1 MRTRTVD
8 GRIADIWGARTPVA
22 PGEEWTV
29 RVDTLLEPDVD
40 EKQVSWVPSAC
51 VLCSNG
57 CGLDIAVHDGRI
69 VGVRGR
75 AGDRVN
81 RGRLGPKGLH
91 GWRANNA
98 PDRLTTPL
106 VRRGGTLE
114 PASWEEAMELVVGQ
128 SRRVLDERGP
138 LGMGFYNSGQLFL
151 EDYYTLAVMV
161 RGGIGTPHLDGNTR
175 LCTATADAALKES
188 FGSDG
193 DPGSLTDIDL
203 CDTLLLVGHN
213 VAETQTVL
221 WARILDR
228 LAGSA
233 PPRLVVVDPR
243 RTKVAQRATVH
254 LPIKSGTNL
263 ALLNAIEHELIAN
276 ERIDVDFVNAHTVG
290 FERLAQTVESYTPER
305 AAEICGVSADDIRA
319 AARVI
324 GEAERLVSTCLQG
337 VYQSHQATASA
348 VQVNNINLLRGM
360 IGRPGCAPF
369 QMNGQPTAQNTR
381 ETGADGDL
389 GGVRNWQNPA
399 HIEQLA
405 KLWNV
410 EALQIPHWAPPT
422 HVMQIF
428 RYAEEGSIRFLWV
441 IGTNPAVSLPDLARV
456 RSILQQ
462 ESLFVVVSDAFLNET
477 GELADVVLPTALW
490 GEKTGA
496 FTNYDRTV
504 HLSEKAVDPP
514 GEARPDLDIFVEYAR
529 RLGLR
534 DRDGEPL
541 IKWTTAEEA
550 FAAFGEMTRGRLC
563 DYSGLS
569 HDRLRG
575 SPGIQWPC
583 NESHPDGTER
593 LYTDHVFETFIEE
606 CEEYGHDFLTGA
618 ARERKEFA
626 DLNPAGR
633 AILHGVEYVP
643 PAEEPSNDLPLRL
656 VTGRTVYHFHTR
668 TKTGRVAELDEAAPD
683 VWVELAP
690 VDAATFGIGEGD
702 VVRVGLPR
710 GAIVARARLSGMR
723 PGVAF
728 VPFHYGSWGGG
739 GPDNG
744 HERAANELTLLAW
757 DPVSK
762 QPLLKSGAV
771 RVTKIADSGG
781 VPAPAPTTTASEPVL
796 PEPAGGRPSR

>member
-1 MRTRTVD
+1 MD
-8 GRIADIWGARTPVA
+8 GRIADIWGARTPFA

-106 VRRGGTLE
+106 VRRGGALE
-114 PASWEEAMELVVGQ
+114 PAAWEEAMELVVGQ

-290 FERLAQTVESYTPER
+290 FERLAQTV
-305 AAEICGVSADDIRA
+305 AELHPGTRGGDLRC
-319 AARVI
+319 
-324 GEAERLVSTCLQG
+324 
-337 VYQSHQATASA
+337 
-348 VQVNNINLLRGM
+348 LRG
-360 IGRPGCAPF
+360 R
-369 QMNGQPTAQNTR
+369 
-381 ETGADGDL
+381 
-389 GGVRNWQNPA
+389 
-399 HIEQLA
+399 H
-405 KLWNV
+405 
-410 EALQIPHWAPPT
+410 
-422 HVMQIF
+422 
-428 RYAEEGSIRFLWV
+428 S
-441 IGTNPAVSLPDLARV
+441 
-456 RSILQQ
+456 
-462 ESLFVVVSDAFLNET
+462 
-477 GELADVVLPTALW
+477 
-490 GEKTGA
+490 
-496 FTNYDRTV
+496 
-504 HLSEKAVDPP
+504 
-514 GEARPDLDIFVEYAR
+514 R
-529 RLGLR
+529 RGPR
-534 DRDGEPL
+534 DR
-541 IKWTTAEEA
+541 
-550 FAAFGEMTRGRLC
+550 RG
-563 DYSGLS
+563 
-569 HDRLRG
+569 
-575 SPGIQWPC
+575 
-583 NESHPDGTER
+583 
-593 LYTDHVFETFIEE
+593 
-606 CEEYGHDFLTGA
+606 
-618 ARERKEFA
+618 
-626 DLNPAGR
+626 
-633 AILHGVEYVP
+633 
-643 PAEEPSNDLPLRL
+643 
-656 VTGRTVYHFHTR
+656 
-668 TKTGRVAELDEAAPD
+668 
-683 VWVELAP
+683 
-690 VDAATFGIGEGD
+690 
-702 VVRVGLPR
+702 
-710 GAIVARARLSGMR
+710 
-723 PGVAF
+723 
-728 VPFHYGSWGGG
+728 
-739 GPDNG
+739 
-744 HERAANELTLLAW
+744 
-757 DPVSK
+757 
-762 QPLLKSGAV
+762 
-771 RVTKIADSGG
+771 
-781 VPAPAPTTTASEPVL
+781 
-796 PEPAGGRPSR
+796 